1 MFDVFQSS
9 AGADRLVAAARFVER
24 FPTATEILLVGASR
38 EAADDLARRVTAARG
53 ATFGL
58 HRASLTQLAVRCATA
73 ELATRGAAPATR
85 LGAEALAARVT
96 FEAVRDSAVPYFAPV
111 ARFPGFAGALAATI
125 AELRLTRVDGD
136 ALAKAAGA
144 GRDVADLLARFD
156 AQLDDAKLA
165 DRPALL
171 RLGAQAIAGGALESL
186 RRMPML
192 LLDVPLADPATI
204 AFVEALT
211 AVAPAVLITVAE
223 GDDATRDAACD
234 LATRRG
240 AAPTPAGAGGG
251 DDSDLAHA
259 RAFLFSSSAPPARA
273 RSGDVALFSAPG
285 EARETVEIARR
296 ILEEAEA
303 GTRFDE
309 IAVLLRAPEV
319 YAALLQTALD
329 RAGIPAYVARGT
341 ARPDPAGRAFLAL
354 IDCALEKLSAKRFAE
369 YLSLGQ
375 VPSLD
380 PDGRAADQSRRLDRT
395 RGRRA
400 RPRGRRGG

>member
-136 ALAKAAGA
+136 ALAKTAGA
-144 GRDVADLLARFD
+144 GRDVADLLARFE

-204 AFVEALT
+204 AFVDALT
-211 AVAPAVLITVAE
+211 AVCA
-223 GDDATRDAACD
+223 
-234 LATRRG
+234 RG
-240 AAPTPAGAGGG
+240 A
-251 DDSDLAHA
+251 DH
-259 RAFLFSSSAPPARA
+259 
-273 RSGDVALFSAPG
+273 
-285 EARETVEIARR
+285 
-296 ILEEAEA
+296 
-303 GTRFDE
+303 
-309 IAVLLRAPEV
+309 
-319 YAALLQTALD
+319 
-329 RAGIPAYVARGT
+329 
-341 ARPDPAGRAFLAL
+341 
-354 IDCALEKLSAKRFAE
+354 
-369 YLSLGQ
+369 
-375 VPSLD
+375 
-380 PDGRAADQSRRLDRT
+380 
-395 RGRRA
+395 
-400 RPRGRRGG
+400 RRGG